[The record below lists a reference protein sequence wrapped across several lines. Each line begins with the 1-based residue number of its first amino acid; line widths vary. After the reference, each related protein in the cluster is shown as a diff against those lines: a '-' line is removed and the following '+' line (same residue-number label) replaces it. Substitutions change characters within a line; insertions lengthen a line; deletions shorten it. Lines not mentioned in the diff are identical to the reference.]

1 MKAMTKTEDRPVR
14 EEQQQQ
20 QPQQVNRL
28 YLSPR
33 VNITETKEGY
43 LLEAEMP
50 GVNRSG
56 LEILLEAS
64 ELTIVG
70 KRHIESGQAN
80 LVYQESAPRDFRRVF
95 VLDPTIDTPKIE
107 AKIDNG
113 LLTLHL
119 PKAERVQPRKITV
132 T

>member
-1 MKAMTKTEDRPVR
+1 MNAIIKTENRPVR
-14 EEQQQQ
+14 EERQAA
-20 QPQQVNRL
+20 
-28 YLSPR
+28 YLSPL

-50 GVNRSG
+50 GVNKSG
-56 LEILLEAS
+56 LDVLLEGN

-70 KRHIESGQAN
+70 RRQPEESKAE

-95 VLDPTIDTPKIE
+95 ILDPTIDASKIE
-107 AKIDNG
+107 ASIDHG

-119 PKAERVQPRKITV
+119 PKAERVKPRKILV
-132 T
+132 S